1 MWKELGK
8 AVECISPY
16 YILRVSCFRVD
27 VRFNLVYLMFK
38 DLHPRVRYVACQC
51 VYVSLYA
58 VFVFSFVGCF
68 INTFLS
74 RSTLHVFQTPFLVCF
89 HISTT
94 SLPFPIRFPLPSSP
108 RHGDTDTKTHLSL
121 SSQLRTN
128 IEVFPSHPVVL
139 KRKALFWRTR
149 SHSR

>member
-16 YILRVSCFRVD
+16 YILRVSCFRAD
-27 VRFNLVYLMFK
+27 VQFSLVYLMFE
-38 DLHPRVRYVACQC
+38 DLYAACQC

-74 RSTLHVFQTPFLVCF
+74 RSTLHIFQTPFLVCF

-108 RHGDTDTKTHLSL
+108 HHDNTDTLTQRPISYRFRGVPF
-121 SSQLRTN
+121 SPYRPETQSTD
-128 IEVFPSHPVVL
+128 
-139 KRKALFWRTR
+139 FWRTG
-149 SHSR
+149 SHSRYQLSN